1 MCEAQSTSGAMKQ
14 ECKTTKMKNKC
25 QVTMTKGMT
34 KGYGSA
40 GRQWRD
46 EMIGDDQWRCRAM
59 AGDGGSLGTLNRNEW
74 AVLKGA
80 RRA

>member
-1 MCEAQSTSGAMKQ
+1 
-14 ECKTTKMKNKC
+14 
-25 QVTMTKGMT
+25 MT

-40 GRQWRD
+40 GGQWRD
-46 EMIGDDQWRCRAM
+46 EMIGDDQWWCRAT
-59 AGDGGSLGTLNRNEW
+59 AGNGGSLGTLNRNEW